1 MVMGV
6 QIGRAGETESDPGVC
21 ARCAALGPTCC
32 HLDPV
37 DSEFCFPLSE
47 MEKNRILDCSPIS
60 GGFVLQSNSNAFV
73 DNVCRLF
80 PGEDESVRA
89 VFAESDSHFRLA
101 VNEDGECRF
110 LGSEGCTIPRECR
123 PYYCRLF
130 PFWVVGG
137 EVIHFDAQ
145 ICLARREGDSLPQI
159 LNSIGTNRAE
169 IRDLY
174 GRLRLAWGLSP
185 ARGMC
190 RVKKGF

>member
-1 MVMGV
+1 MMVDM
-6 QIGRAGETESDPGVC
+6 QKGRAGGIDNDPGVC
-21 ARCAALGPTCC
+21 IRCAALGPTCC

-60 GGFVLQSNSNAFV
+60 GGFVFQANSRAFV

-80 PGEDESVRA
+80 PGEEAVVRD

-101 VNEDGECRF
+101 VGDDGACRF
-110 LGSEGCTIPRECR
+110 LGPQGCTISRESR

-145 ICLARREGDSLPQI
+145 ICLARREGNSLPQI
-159 LNSIGTNRAE
+159 LNSIGVNRAE

-174 GRLRLAWGLSP
+174 GRLRLAWGMPP
-185 ARGMC
+185 ARGM
-190 RVKKGF
+190 RSVKKGF